1 MARQINVTG
10 KIQGRLIITP
20 PVNGEMLIQ
29 REYTLIGDDALLN
42 EIPLR
47 VLDRT
52 ITFAQLPQNVRDA
65 LITMD
70 SWTSS
75 EIDTVEGL

>member
-1 MARQINVTG
+1 MARVINVTD
-10 KIQGRLIITP
+10 KVQGRLIITP

-29 REYTLIGDDALLN
+29 REYTLIGDDDLLN

-52 ITFAQLPQNVRDA
+52 VTFASLPQNVRDA

-70 SWTSS
+70 GWTGA
-75 EIDTVEGL
+75 EIDTEEGL

>member
-29 REYTLIGDDALLN
+29 RENTLIGDDALLN
-42 EIPLR
+42 EVPLR

>member
-42 EIPLR
+42 EVPLR

>member
-52 ITFAQLPQNVRDA
+52 ITFAQLPQNVRDV

>member
-42 EIPLR
+42 ETPLR

>member
-1 MARQINVTG
+1 M
-10 KIQGRLIITP
+10 IITP

-42 EIPLR
+42 EVPLR